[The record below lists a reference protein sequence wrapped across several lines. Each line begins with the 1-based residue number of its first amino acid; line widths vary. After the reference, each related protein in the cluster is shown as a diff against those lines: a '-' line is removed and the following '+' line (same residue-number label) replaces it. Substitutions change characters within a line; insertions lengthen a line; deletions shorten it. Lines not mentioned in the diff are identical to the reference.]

1 MRYFAALNLGKLGDK
16 TAFEPLCKMLAEN
29 DDKDPILRHGGVMG
43 LVGCG
48 TAEQIAAK
56 AHDPSVALRGDA
68 VVALR
73 RLQSPL
79 VAEFLKDE
87 DESVVLEAARA
98 IHDVP
103 IEAAMPALAAL
114 TANPAIK
121 DPNILNRAVNAHYR
135 LGKAEDAKALAA
147 LAAECQAC
155 RKAPARTRWRRSPI
169 GRIPMARTAC

>member
-1 MRYFAALNLGKLGDK
+1 
-16 TAFEPLCKMLAEN
+16 MLAEN

-56 AHDPSVALRGDA
+56 VHDPSVALRGDA

-79 VAEFLKDE
+79 VAEFLKDA
-87 DESVVLEAARA
+87 DEVVVLEAARA

-121 DPNILNRAVNAHYR
+121 DPHILNRAVNAHYR
-135 LGKAEDAKALAA
+135 LGKRG
-147 LAAECQAC
+147 ECEGARRARRRIRRC
-155 RKAPARTRWRRSPI
+155 RKARARMR
-169 GRIPMARTAC
+169 